1 MRTTYLKLADFQQD
15 LDAARQAT
23 NTEPTPAQ
31 QEAGNYRKGRITVRG
46 YLVAIENPKGS
57 IRSGTSKSGKK
68 WSTTMAHDYGYIVG
82 SKAVDGDAVD
92 LFLGPDPEKG
102 GIYAIDQ
109 HLDGKYDET
118 KLMWGF
124 KDEES
129 AREGYLSNY
138 EKGWKGLGHIR
149 KLSEKKLDEW
159 LAGGQTVPAKEAAE
173 SPAIYGELGKA
184 FDPLPKENYSG
195 RGIAMVPKTFSGDAT
210 AVADRK
216 DREAASGRWGTDA
229 KKMFD
234 SKHPFFLNN
243 VDLPYQSNKNDKA
256 MPFIYDETGQ
266 GWRGRM
272 YETAATTPVDSAA
285 MSNDF
290 TRRYSRLEMPGIQW
304 EQSLRNDYDNK
315 NKRIN
320 ISAEDPRPFSTATH
334 EFEHALGFGDDG
346 WRGLL
351 APYIGEDVKLRSQPA
366 WLREL
371 QPYAQTAAARQERL
385 ALATVETPAVLAETV
400 AEMRGR
406 HAGNRLRAGGPSAAG
421 LPSEL
426 QFGVPGYNQVSGEFI
441 RRMGSRHM
449 YGLNPDTNAVVGKPR
464 SMTELLTRPESRQWL
479 QRMGRKV
486 TEKQSNHEKQAV
498 IKQDPDTGK
507 WILRTKDGKR
517 KLGVHATAEAAYK
530 QEYAILKSQEKSASG
545 TPTMAR
551 SLAVGT
557 LGSLPGAGLGM
568 LAALGL
574 SKFTGGNINPEV
586 QRLVQSLLAA
596 TGGAVGGATAREL
609 DGQFDADQWT
619 HSGRKV
625 KRRHHDPLTRA
636 LRVAERGAGVPL
648 PELKAAATLGG
659 LLNRCAFYKQASPR
673 WAFQLA
679 KGLLS
684 PKAVK
689 QLSTTAIGS
698 TRRLPGLAPLG
709 AGSEGV
715 AHAAFTP
722 GQGETVVKQFFS
734 NPIGLDLTTRANVMK
749 AHPTLFP
756 KIHAVDQ
763 AGGRLVM
770 DRLKPVTD
778 AVSPKDLGSL
788 GGSFSSAGGVN
799 SGGVWQLS
807 GRGIPGAPKRV
818 SVRDVRAANVGH
830 DSKGDLKVLDPIV
843 DYGNPTKWEWQKYN
857 WGNRVKALNPWQK
870 PAPTSPAAP
879 QRPWLD
885 HLNQGGQTRIIR
897 KPHPFAP

>member
-15 LDAARQAT
+15 LNAARQAT

-102 GIYAIDQ
+102 GIYAVDQVIDGQ
-109 HLDGKYDET
+109 FDEV
-118 KLMWGF
+118 KLCWGF
-124 KDEES
+124 KDETE
-129 AREGYLSNY
+129 ARQAYLSNY
-138 EKGWKGLGHIR
+138 EKGWKGLGDITPVLEDDLR
-149 KLSEKKLDEW
+149 EW
-159 LAGGQTVPAKEAAE
+159 LDTGASAKG
-173 SPAIYGELGKA
+173 SYKA
-184 FDPLPKENYSG
+184 YKSRTSL
-195 RGIAMVPKTFSGDAT
+195 
-210 AVADRK
+210 
-216 DREAASGRWGTDA
+216 
-229 KKMFD
+229 
-234 SKHPFFLNN
+234 H
-243 VDLPYQSNKNDKA
+243 
-256 MPFIYDETGQ
+256 
-266 GWRGRM
+266 
-272 YETAATTPVDSAA
+272 
-285 MSNDF
+285 
-290 TRRYSRLEMPGIQW
+290 TR
-304 EQSLRNDYDNK
+304 
-315 NKRIN
+315 
-320 ISAEDPRPFSTATH
+320 
-334 EFEHALGFGDDG
+334 
-346 WRGLL
+346 
-351 APYIGEDVKLRSQPA
+351 
-366 WLREL
+366 
-371 QPYAQTAAARQERL
+371 
-385 ALATVETPAVLAETV
+385 
-400 AEMRGR
+400 
-406 HAGNRLRAGGPSAAG
+406 
-421 LPSEL
+421 
-426 QFGVPGYNQVSGEFI
+426 VSGVAADE
-441 RRMGSRHM
+441 
-449 YGLNPDTNAVVGKPR
+449 GKMR
-464 SMTELLTRPESRQWL
+464 ES
-479 QRMGRKV
+479 
-486 TEKQSNHEKQAV
+486 EKQAV
-498 IKQDPDTGK
+498 SGLRRQGHQGMPPLGKFLSSILERHERPSPTGGNGGESRCKRELYSRELHLDSWKRAKQESPQRKVLHLPGCYQKIARMVSGAAHPSAFADFAHDQLQMGLYKGGGNSGRGAFCSRQMAGLRGGEVGAKRISQALRNTPTHTKNAFVSGMGTGKSAVDSRHIPAGRFIHRKKSEEDTVYLKLATAIDPQVTRALAKSLDKQAAVKQDPDTGK

-545 TPTMAR
+545 NPTMAR

-574 SKFTGGNINPEV
+574 SKFTGGSINPEV
-586 QRLVQSLLAA
+586 QRIVQSLLMA

-609 DGQFDADQWT
+609 DGQFDADQWDR
-619 HSGRKV
+619 HGNKRKR
-625 KRRHHDPLTRA
+625 KHHDPLTRT

-870 PAPTSPAAP
+870 PAPTPPAAP